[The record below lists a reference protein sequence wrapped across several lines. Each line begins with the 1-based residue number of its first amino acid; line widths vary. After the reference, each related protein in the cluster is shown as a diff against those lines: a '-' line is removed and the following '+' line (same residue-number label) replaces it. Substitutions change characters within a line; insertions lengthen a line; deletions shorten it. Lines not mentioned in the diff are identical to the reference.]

1 MEHVVQE
8 LIEQKISIATME
20 SCTGGAVANAI
31 TNVEGASSILEFSA
45 VTYSNEFKMKMGISH
60 ATIRDY
66 TVYSKEVAREMAKR
80 ISHFSHSRLG
90 VGVTGRLNCEDEN
103 NPGGDTN
110 MVYIAVYD
118 SIEDAYYESSLKAIQ
133 ANRSQNKEMI
143 VQHVAKML
151 MDFISD
157 QLSK

>member
-80 ISHFSHSRLG
+80 ISHFSHS
-90 VGVTGRLNCEDEN
+90 
-103 NPGGDTN
+103 
-110 MVYIAVYD
+110 
-118 SIEDAYYESSLKAIQ
+118 
-133 ANRSQNKEMI
+133 
-143 VQHVAKML
+143 
-151 MDFISD
+151 
-157 QLSK
+157 